1 VKLELPKRQDY
12 DVLQKGLILL
22 AIQKIRALLNASPKC
37 KIAAESKLLAG
48 ENGAGPEQMAGKI
61 ILAIVR

>member
-48 ENGAGPEQMAGKI
+48 ENGAGGARSDG
-61 ILAIVR
+61 R